1 MVYDYKNNYINLQ
14 IENIGL
20 TLGIIF
26 LTYLIIFAAFSET
39 NPIQNFIDKYSKN
52 IPELKE
58 NLGALTEYLNKKYQE
73 NVSSIK

>member
-58 NLGALTEYLNKKYQE
+58 NEQTLVACFNA
-73 NVSSIK
+73 IKG